1 VRSAIA
7 DRGPCSATHL
17 AGAKL
22 AMSSPQQVAVRL
34 RLLREEQLEVIRRAA
49 GLVQIEL
56 NTGGDMMNRV
66 LRIWADLTY
75 VFDDLP

>member
-1 VRSAIA
+1 MVVTSNIG
-7 DRGPCSATHL
+7 DFE
-17 AGAKL
+17 KL
-22 AMSSPQQVAVRL
+22 ARAVDL
-34 RLLREEQLEVIRRAA
+34 HPGLVLIEEGGLLRDEQLEVIRRAV

-56 NTGGDMMNRV
+56 NSGADMMNRV

>member
-1 VRSAIA
+1 MVVTSNIG
-7 DRGPCSATHL
+7 DFE
-17 AGAKL
+17 KL
-22 AMSSPQQVAVRL
+22 ARAVDL
-34 RLLREEQLEVIRRAA
+34 HPGLVLIEEGGLLRAEQLEVIRRAV

-56 NTGGDMMNRV
+56 NSGGDMMNRV